1 MLLSGACFRGILL
14 SFFISS
20 FCDSWLRVVLR
31 VGPYAVVL
39 VTLVFV
45 AFALGLCRVFVTTEC
60 LEELM

>member
-1 MLLSGACFRGILL
+1 
-14 SFFISS
+14 
-20 FCDSWLRVVLR
+20 LR